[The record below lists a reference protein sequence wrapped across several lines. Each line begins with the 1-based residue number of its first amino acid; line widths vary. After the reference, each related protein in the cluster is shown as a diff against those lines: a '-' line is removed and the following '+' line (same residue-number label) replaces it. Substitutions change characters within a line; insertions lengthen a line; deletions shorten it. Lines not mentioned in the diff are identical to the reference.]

1 MKSAKKEK
9 VVILCGGRG
18 TRIRE
23 ETEFRPKP
31 MVEIGSR
38 PLLWHIMKIYSF
50 YGFNNFGLCLGYK
63 GEMIKEYFLNYEILN
78 SDFTIELGGNQK
90 NLTIHDSYHKDRW
103 KVTLADTGLNAMTG
117 SRVKAI
123 EHYIDT
129 ENFMMTYGDGVA
141 NIDVSRL
148 LEFHLSH
155 KKIATITGVRP
166 PSRFGELITRRDEVT
181 EFSEKPQVGAGYI
194 NGGFFIFTRKVFDYL
209 SREEGCVLERAPLER
224 LAKDGQLRVF
234 FHDAY
239 WQCMDTLRDLDILE
253 QEWMG
258 GSPPWKV
265 WGEHD

>member
-1 MKSAKKEK
+1 MKTRHAEK

-31 MVEIGSR
+31 MVEIGHK

-50 YGFNNFGLCLGYK
+50 YGFNDFVLCLGYK
-63 GEMIKEYFLNYEILN
+63 GEMVKEYFLNYELLN
-78 SDFTIELGGNQK
+78 SDFTIEVGAENK
-90 NLTIHDSYHKDRW
+90 NIRVHNLHHRDRW

-123 EHYIDT
+123 EPYIDT
-129 ENFMMTYGDGVA
+129 DNFMLTYGDGVA
-141 NIDVSRL
+141 NIDLKRL
-148 LEFHLSH
+148 MEFHLSH
-155 KKIATITGVRP
+155 GKVGTITGVRP
-166 PSRFGELITRRDEVT
+166 PSRFGELITRKDVVT
-181 EFSEKPQVGAGYI
+181 EFSEKPQVREGYI
-194 NGGFFIFTRKVFDYL
+194 NGGFFIFTRTVFDYL
-209 SREEGCVLERAPLER
+209 SSDQDCILERAPLER
-224 LAKDGQLRVF
+224 LANDGQLKVF

-253 QEWMG
+253 QEWQG

-265 WGEHD
+265 WE